1 MIFIFYI
8 ASLLFTLLLTAIILT
23 ILIPK
28 LKAHAKQPIYEG
40 GPSWH
45 SAKSG
50 TPTMGGLAFLISIC
64 STLTVSS
71 FFLISIGEKTQGLL
85 LLLSALFCALNSMVG
100 IFDDMTKLKRKENE
114 GLTPKQKLIFQFAL
128 CGLFFL
134 SRSLLLKE
142 DANIACRLFGADLG
156 TFSLPLMII
165 IFVGII
171 NFANLTDGIDGLA
184 SCVAFSIG
192 LSLFYTSAQSSYA
205 CAMIATALIGATVGF
220 LIFNLHPAK
229 IFMGDTGSL
238 LLGSLVAVSSLSFDN
253 ALLIL
258 PVSGVYII
266 EGVSVILQ
274 VLYYKATKKRLFKM
288 APLHHHLERVGFSE
302 NTICIIAIIATLI
315 LSIPTFIFS

>member
-8 ASLLFTLLLTAIILT
+8 SSLLFTLLLTVLILT

-28 LKAHAKQPIYEG
+28 LRARAKQPIYEG

-45 SAKSG
+45 SVKSG
-50 TPTMGGLAFLISIC
+50 TPTMGGLAFLISVFF
-64 STLTVSS
+64 TLLVSS
-71 FFLISIGEKTQGLL
+71 FFLVSIGERAQGLSL
-85 LLLSALFCALNSMVG
+85 LISAVFCTLNSTVG
-100 IFDDMTKLKRKENE
+100 IFDDITKLKRKENE
-114 GLTPKQKLIFQFAL
+114 GLTPKQKLLFQFAL

-142 DANIACRLFGADLG
+142 EANITCQLFGVDLG
-156 TFSLPLMII
+156 SFSLPLMIF

-192 LSLFYTSAQSSYA
+192 LSLFYISAQSSYA
-205 CAMIATALIGATVGF
+205 CAMIAAALIGATVGF

-238 LLGSLVAVSSLSFDN
+238 LLGSLVAVSSLHFN
-253 ALLIL
+253 NTLLIL
-258 PVSGVYII
+258 PVSGVYIM
-266 EGVSVILQ
+266 EGISVIMQ
-274 VLYYKATKKRLFKM
+274 VLYFKATKKRLFKM
-288 APLHHHLERVGFSE
+288 APLHHHLERTGFSE